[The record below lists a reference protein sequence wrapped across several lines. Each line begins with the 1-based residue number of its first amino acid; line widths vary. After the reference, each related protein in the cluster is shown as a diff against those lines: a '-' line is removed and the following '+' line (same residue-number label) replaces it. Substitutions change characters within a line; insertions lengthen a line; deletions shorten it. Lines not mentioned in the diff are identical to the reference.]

1 MIVSIPAP
9 SNALTI
15 NERRVFELKR
25 KGYSDEEISH
35 KLRMSLG
42 RNGFKPANVYT
53 QTVFEAV
60 SEIRRKGYKIQPA
73 TVCETV
79 TG

>member
-1 MIVSIPAP
+1 MIVSIPVP

-15 NERRVFELKR
+15 NERRVLELKR
-25 KGYSDEEISH
+25 KGYTDEQVSS

-42 RNGFKPANVYT
+42 KNGFKPANVYT

-60 SEIRRKGYKIQPA
+60 SEIRRKGYEI
-73 TVCETV
+73 
-79 TG
+79 